1 MVLVNGE
8 LIAPKQLKY
17 VEDLDGFGF
26 WRLKDSSVVIAQED
40 LNGAT
45 LDLVVEEMGRMN
57 GGKYNQ
63 YNQSFKGLWQGMIET
78 YRKLG
83 FNRVFL
89 IGDVKIN
96 EEKITDWQIIPLD
109 LKKQWVNSLEGWEEF
124 TEGLTGPAVYSATLT
139 LDIEPLDTFV
149 DIKGWGKGMGWCNY
163 NISALLIY
171 FFCIRNHFC

>member
-26 WRLKDSSVVIAQED
+26 WRLKNSSVMIAQED
-40 LNGAT
+40 LVGAT

-63 YNQSFKGLWQGMIET
+63 YNQSFKGLWQGTTQT

-83 FNRVFL
+83 FNRVVL
-89 IGDVKIN
+89 NRGCQDK
-96 EEKITDWQIIPLD
+96 
-109 LKKQWVNSLEGWEEF
+109 
-124 TEGLTGPAVYSATLT
+124 
-139 LDIEPLDTFV
+139 
-149 DIKGWGKGMGWCNY
+149 
-163 NISALLIY
+163 
-171 FFCIRNHFC
+171 